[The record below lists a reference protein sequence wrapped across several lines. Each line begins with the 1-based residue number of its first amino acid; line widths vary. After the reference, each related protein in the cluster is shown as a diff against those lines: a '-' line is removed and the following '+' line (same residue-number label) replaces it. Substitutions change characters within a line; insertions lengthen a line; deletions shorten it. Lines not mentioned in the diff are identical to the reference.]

1 MAEHE
6 ALEQSTCAEAQ
17 CVSAPRFLADENLSV
32 LLVAQ
37 ALLIAG
43 LLGSERGIGRRKP
56 DFARA
61 KSAYW

>member
-1 MAEHE
+1 M
-6 ALEQSTCAEAQ
+6 
-17 CVSAPRFLADENLSV
+17 SAPRFLADENLSV